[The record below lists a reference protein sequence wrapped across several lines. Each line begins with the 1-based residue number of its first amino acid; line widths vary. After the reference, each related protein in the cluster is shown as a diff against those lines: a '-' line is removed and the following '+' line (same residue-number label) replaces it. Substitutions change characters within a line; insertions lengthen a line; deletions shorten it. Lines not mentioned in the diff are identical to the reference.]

1 MPKGSVANLKRVMG
15 VVVGLCLLATGGYAR
30 PAGQDDWLAFE
41 SDGFRIFKRYG
52 LNEGE
57 RMTLTLFPTETYRP
71 GYILRHFYD
80 LIDEDLPRIGVVV
93 NHFQTELTEIPGLTV
108 ITTLRRCRDHRGAS
122 ILVHYQ
128 AFYRSA
134 MNRMWFVRT
143 DLNDDMDLLV
153 EHYAEEL
160 DMILGIVF
168 EARIGRQTA
177 RRTPVLSLRMRDVT
191 HRRTGPYGRYPC

>member
-1 MPKGSVANLKRVMG
+1 MPKGSMAIIQRVTG
-15 VVVGLCLLATGGYAR
+15 AVLAIGLLATGGSAH
-30 PAGQDDWLAFE
+30 PAGQGDWLAFE

-57 RMTLTLFPTETYRP
+57 RITLTLFPTETYRP
-71 GYILRHFYD
+71 GYLLRRFYE
-80 LIDEDLPRIGVVV
+80 LIDEDLPRLGMVV

-108 ITTLRRCRDHRGAS
+108 ITTMRRCRDHRGAK

-128 AFYRSA
+128 GFYLSG

-143 DLNDDMDLLV
+143 DLNDDIDLLV

-160 DMILGIVF
+160 DMILGIVL
-168 EARIGRQTA
+168 EARIGGQST
-177 RRTPVLSLRMRDVT
+177 VT
-191 HRRTGPYGRYPC
+191 RPGIGIRNG